1 MRNQLNAEIN
11 KILSLPEVRKSFSE
25 QALNVMPMSVKEF
38 ENYMQL
44 EVKHWHDVAVAS
56 KIVVE

>member
-1 MRNQLNAEIN
+1 
-11 KILSLPEVRKSFSE
+11 LPEVRKGFAE

-44 EVKHWHDVAVAS
+44 EVKHWHDVAMAS
-56 KIVVE
+56 KIVLE

>member
-1 MRNQLNAEIN
+1 LNAEIN
-11 KILSLPEVRKSFSE
+11 KILSLPDVRKSFSE